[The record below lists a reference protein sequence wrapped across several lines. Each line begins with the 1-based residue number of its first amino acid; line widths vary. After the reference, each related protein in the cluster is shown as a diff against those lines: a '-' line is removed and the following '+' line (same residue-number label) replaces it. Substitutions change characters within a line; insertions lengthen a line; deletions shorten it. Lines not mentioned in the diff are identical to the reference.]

1 MRSGE
6 KGPEAKSAPHR
17 PLERAPWRMR
27 FLTAAIL
34 LALPILAGGCGS
46 GSGSGPSGD
55 EATRGIPVAS
65 GIRLAAPGV
74 STNGALPRVCGGPAM
89 SGGKNVS
96 PALRWTGTPPTGTR
110 SWALAMVDTTAPG
123 RGYAHWL
130 VLDIPV
136 SASLVPTA
144 ASGRDLMPSGS
155 AELRND
161 GGGYGYAGPQPPAG
175 THTYEFVVYAMPVA
189 RAGVGRGASKDVFF
203 RTVASAIGQ
212 QTVFATYS
220 ASADQ

>member
-1 MRSGE
+1 VGSSA
-6 KGPEAKSAPHR
+6 KGPETRRAPHR
-17 PLERAPWRMR
+17 PLERTPGWMR

-34 LALPILAGGCGS
+34 LALPIWAGGCGL
-46 GSGSGPSGD
+46 GTGSGPSAD

-65 GIRLAAPGV
+65 GLRLAAPGV
-74 STNGALPRVCGGPAM
+74 STSGALPRVCGGTAM

-123 RGYAHWL
+123 RGYVHWL

-136 SASLVPTA
+136 SASLIPTA
-144 ASGRDLMPSGS
+144 ASGRDLMPPGS

-161 GGGYGYAGPQPPAG
+161 SGGYGYAGPQPPAG

-203 RTVASAIGQ
+203 RTVATAIGQ
-212 QTVFATYS
+212 QTLSATYS
-220 ASADQ
+220 ATADQ